1 MRAVILWRI
10 KDADGRTKWLT
21 IDKVQMEGGIVRNWR
36 WTMI

>member
-1 MRAVILWRI
+1 MRAVILSRR
-10 KDADGRTKWLT
+10 KDTDGRAKWLT